1 MSYLSVTHWASG
13 VCFLV
18 WFFSVKAVC
27 CLNLYTAGRWG
38 LWHKARSLW
47 LKQLIWT
54 FKVIASEHER
64 NVEVRIVNVG
74 FSRFSS
80 QNPGNLFCY
89 KILALSKEHSQG
101 YLSAVSG
108 LIACVV
114 LRIHL
119 SSPNKS
125 PLPLDHLVTVHD
137 IIDLFSFICVP

>member
-1 MSYLSVTHWASG
+1 M
-13 VCFLV
+13 
-18 WFFSVKAVC
+18 
-27 CLNLYTAGRWG
+27 
-38 LWHKARSLW
+38 
-47 LKQLIWT
+47 
-54 FKVIASEHER
+54 
-64 NVEVRIVNVG
+64 RIVNVG